1 MPKYRVIK
9 EYVCQEEWLVEA
21 DDKQHAMA
29 CIWNGHNIIP
39 TPDIRSNIKNH
50 WIEVEEEE
58 DDNKQSS

>member
-1 MPKYRVIK
+1 MPKYIVIK
-9 EYVCQEEWLVEA
+9 EYTCQDEWQVEA
-21 DDKQHAMA
+21 DDKQQALA

-50 WIEVEEEE
+50 WTKVEEIK

>member
-9 EYVCQEEWLVEA
+9 QYTCQDEWLVEA
-21 DDKQHAMA
+21 DDKENALA

-58 DDNKQSS
+58 DADRSED

>member
-21 DDKQHAMA
+21 DDKQQAMN
-29 CIWNGHNIIP
+29 CVWNPYNMTP

-50 WIEVEEEE
+50 WVKVKE
-58 DDNKQSS
+58 DEDADRSKD

>member
-29 CIWNGHNIIP
+29 CIWNGHNPIP
-39 TPDIRSNIKNH
+39 KPDIQSNIKNH
-50 WIEVEEEE
+50 WTKVEEVE
-58 DDNKQSS
+58 DADRSKD

>member
-9 EYVCQEEWLVEA
+9 QYTCQDEWLVEA
-21 DDKQHAMA
+21 DDKENALA

>member
-9 EYVCQEEWLVEA
+9 QYTCQDEWLVEA
-21 DDKQHAMA
+21 DDKENALA

-50 WIEVEEEE
+50 WIEVEEEK
-58 DDNKQSS
+58 DDNKQSD

>member
-9 EYVCQEEWLVEA
+9 QYTCQDEWLVEA
-21 DDKQHAMA
+21 DDKENALA

-58 DDNKQSS
+58 DDNKQSD

>member
-1 MPKYRVIK
+1 MPKYIVIK
-9 EYVCQEEWLVEA
+9 EYTCQDEWLVEA
-21 DDKQHAMA
+21 DDKENALA

-58 DDNKQSS
+58 DDNKQSD

>member
-9 EYVCQEEWLVEA
+9 QYTCRDEWLVEA
-21 DDKQHAMA
+21 DDKENALA